1 MNMTSSR
8 PSLTRRRFL
17 GASTL
22 LGAGLAISACEFGEE
37 PQANEQLIDLATALR
52 SAQKNFQAKRAKKW
66 SGFLG
71 MQYDLVTEETLRQCG
86 TDSEGNAP
94 QGCQEKISETK
105 NAPRKAVSL
114 EKAYDRALTSELGAQ
129 ASLIAGLFAAY
140 KAAGDNERPT
150 TPTEVSTEV
159 VEGFSN
165 PDVDVAAEFRSLL
178 TLTYGAIY
186 ASGVAL
192 AKSPEDK
199 TRSQIQS
206 LADQLRV
213 LRDLT
218 DDVLEELGAE
228 IPAPEP
234 GYTQGEAD
242 GKSDAVEYFHPT
254 VLPISTQLRRITELA
269 VNEKA
274 VAYAADWLKT
284 TACGEA
290 ALERLQGKDPK
301 DVPLRG
307 EPA

>member
-8 PSLTRRRFL
+8 PLLTRRRFL
-17 GASTL
+17 GVGTL

-37 PQANEQLIDLATALR
+37 PQANEQLIELATALR
-52 SAQKNFQAKRAKKW
+52 SAQKNFEAKRAKKW
-66 SGFLG
+66 SEFLG
-71 MQYDLVTEETLRQCG
+71 KQYDLVTEEALRQCG

-94 QGCQEKISETK
+94 QGCEEKISETK
-105 NAPRKAVSL
+105 NAPRKAVPL
-114 EKAYDRALTSELGAQ
+114 DKAYARALTSELGAQ
-129 ASLIAGLFAAY
+129 TSLIAGLSAAY
-140 KAAGDNERPT
+140 KAAGGNERPDH
-150 TPTEVSTEV
+150 PAEVNAEV

-165 PDVDVAAEFRSLL
+165 PDVDVAAEFRTLL

-192 AKSPEDK
+192 AKSSEDK
-199 TRSQIQS
+199 TRSRIQS

-218 DDVLEELGAE
+218 NDVLEELGSE
-228 IPAPEP
+228 VPAPEP

-254 VLPISTQLRRITELA
+254 VQPITTQLRRITELA
-269 VNEKA
+269 TNEQA
-274 VAYAADWLKT
+274 AAYAADWV
-284 TACGEA
+284 AANAWGEA